1 MPELPE
7 VETIVRGLRP
17 RLVGQSIERVIVR
30 QAVSHG
36 VVKGSVAQ
44 FRRSLKGAVITK
56 ARRRAKY
63 LLFDLN
69 QTGVAGLKATW
80 LVHLGMTGQ
89 LYACKPEAV
98 LLKHTHLTLWLSS
111 GEQVRFCDPRRFGK
125 TLVLPS
131 MDVAGYLSHI
141 GPDPLEIAAGEF
153 LGILEGRKAP
163 VKNLLLNQLVL
174 GGVGNIYANEALYLA
189 RIHPACPA
197 GRLTSVKGKA
207 LYRTLRKVLKE
218 AIRNNGTTV
227 ADYRTSEG
235 EPGWYQNRLRV
246 YDREGEPCPRC
257 RKPIRRLVLG
267 QRSAHYCPSCQPRG
281 RKPRKKISRKRAV
294 AS

>member
-17 RLVGQSIERVIVR
+17 RLVGQRIERVIVR

-44 FRRSLKGAVITK
+44 FRRALKGAVITK

-69 QTGVAGLKATW
+69 RTGAAGLKATW
-80 LVHLGMTGQ
+80 LVHLGMSGQ
-89 LYACKPEAV
+89 LYACKPDAEI
-98 LLKHTHLTLWLSS
+98 LKHTHVTLELSS
-111 GEQVRFCDPRRFGK
+111 GVQVRFCDPRRFGK
-125 TLVLPS
+125 TLVLAS
-131 MDVAGYLSHI
+131 EDMKDYLSSI
-141 GPDPLEIAAGEF
+141 APDPLEISPEEF
-153 LGILEGRKAP
+153 LGLLQGRQAP
-163 VKNLLLNQLVL
+163 VKNLLLNQSVL

-197 GRLTSVKGKA
+197 GRMTEKQGRA
-207 LYRTLRKVLKE
+207 LFRAVRKVLEE
-218 AIRNNGTTV
+218 AIAGNGTTI

-257 RKPIRRLVLG
+257 RKPIRRLVLC
-267 QRSAHYCPSCQPRG
+267 QRSAHYCSSCQPRG
-281 RKPRKKISRKRAV
+281 RKPRKKISRKRAG